1 MNKVKRLTLIASILA
16 LCPALS
22 ACSNGSRVADIGI
35 RDARLS
41 PCPTSPNCVSSD
53 DRDPEHQIAPFVL
66 EGTTVEAWTTAHSL
80 ISALPGT
87 EIVTETPDYLHAECR
102 SAVFGFIDDL
112 ELHLRPG
119 EGIIAIRSAARSGK
133 YDFGVN
139 RKRIEELRSA
149 LQKRGVVR

>member
-1 MNKVKRLTLIASILA
+1 MNRFKRFAVMAPLLTLCTA
-16 LCPALS
+16 LG
-22 ACSNGSRVADIGI
+22 ACSDSNRIADIGI
-35 RDARLS
+35 RDARLT

-66 EGTTVEAWTTAHSL
+66 EGTTAEAWTTAHSL

-139 RKRIEELRSA
+139 RKRIEELRRA
-149 LQKRGVVR
+149 LQKSGVAR